1 MDTYA
6 SNGNFCQNCD
16 VIKVM
21 ILMMLKIHKHSGLN
35 SIRAESPPDIS
46 EHLCKLLVDPTHQW
60 TPLQAVCWDS
70 ADLSEHLCKLL
81 ADSTHQWTPLSSCPR
96 M

>member
-21 ILMMLKIHKHSGLN
+21 ILTMLKIHKHSGLN
-35 SIRAESPPDIS
+35 CIRAESQPDIS
-46 EHLCKLLVDPTHQW
+46 EHLCKLFAGTLLTLVNTFASCLRIPHIN
-60 TPLQAVCWDS
+60 
-70 ADLSEHLCKLL
+70 EHLCILAPACSLL
-81 ADSTHQWTPLSSCPR
+81 Y
-96 M
+96 